1 MSMFRTQSHQITLY
15 STAELSTTQPYL
27 YAFLPKRVFN
37 FACSRLGNHSISQI
51 LSQNGIWKSLYVA
64 DQRDSCCVH
73 RVQPDSVEIGST
85 GNGHLR
91 RLRCSCRSLDWFVVL
106 HVHER
111 FETNQNIRHIG
122 WVMLNCSNSQ
132 MASNGSVV
140 HTHLVRS
147 AWKTQWKTVI
157 NDSIYFVS
165 SSFLLQSLNHVLM
178 IGIARPPF
186 LLLYRPSFLPLN
198 LISPSISRPSRLT
211 SRGGVI
217 KGEVSAIRSYSGRS
231 GPGTAFRFNSGVV
244 NA

>member
-1 MSMFRTQSHQITLY
+1 MLPIREPLHQPNPLSKRYLEVAVRRGSTRFVLRAQ
-15 STAELSTTQPYL
+15 STARQ
-27 YAFLPKRVFN
+27 R
-37 FACSRLGNHSISQI
+37 GN
-51 LSQNGIWKSLYVA
+51 
-64 DQRDSCCVH
+64 R
-73 RVQPDSVEIGST
+73 RP